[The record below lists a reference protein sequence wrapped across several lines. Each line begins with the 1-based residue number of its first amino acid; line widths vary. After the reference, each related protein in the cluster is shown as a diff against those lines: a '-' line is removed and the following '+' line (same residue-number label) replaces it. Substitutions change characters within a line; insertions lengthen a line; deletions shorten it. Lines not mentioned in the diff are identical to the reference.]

1 MCAIISMIE
10 INTKISVLQAF
21 LGIIPTTLEPAL
33 KKKQTDFTRCRKLP
47 FPRVMA
53 CTLSL
58 VANGNDNGVDIGV
71 GKLFRDAR
79 RSSLWPD
86 AEAIHRSA
94 LSKARKKVPWEIFQD
109 TLNNAVRLAYELWS
123 DNPLYTWHGMS
134 VFATDGS
141 KYTLPATELIRKEF
155 DPKSGLGNPGKG
167 HYPQCLVGCGG
178 ARY

>member
-1 MCAIISMIE
+1 MCAILTMLETHARISL
-10 INTKISVLQAF
+10 LQAF
-21 LGIIPTTLEPAL
+21 LGIIPTTLDPAL
-33 KKKQTDFTRCRKLP
+33 KKEKTDVTRCRKLP
-47 FPRVMA
+47 FSKVMA
-53 CTLSL
+53 CTLSR
-58 VANGNDNGVDIGV
+58 VANGNHNGVDIHA

-79 RSSLWPD
+79 RSGLWPD

-109 TLNNAVRLAYELWS
+109 TLNNAVRLAYDLWP

-155 DPKSGLGNPGKG
+155 DHNSGLGNPGKG
-167 HYPQCLVGCGG
+167 H
-178 ARY
+178 